1 MIKTSICKRLLQS
14 KSHHEYKFAFI
25 SIFIYTVLVYFS
37 PHKLLYDEIYYIKIA
52 QDFLDS
58 KLSTEF
64 ISNIFAPTGIL
75 YALVHYLF
83 YPLTHYQIPN
93 IRFVNILFLIISFAL
108 ICLSF
113 KYIHH
118 QKFQTSLLNSLPW
131 LVFPTTGVISCMALT
146 ELPAIAFFI
155 ASSFILGIA
164 YNSGDW
170 RSPGK
175 TALYCSI
182 SGILLGLST
191 WGRQNL
197 IVCMLGSALL
207 FLPLNRKSIIFGL
220 SYALPALSIFFYP
233 ISIWGGL
240 VPPSVDFVEKGFRFS
255 NFFLSLGY
263 LSLFSIIIYPKI
275 LISSLSKSILMK
287 FISISLLLVS
297 ITPGLRYAPS
307 RFLLERLFGSFITY
321 LISYIFGIAIVFISL
336 VLLKFILSEISRE
349 LGSKN
354 SWNIIY
360 YALGIMAICF
370 SNIKINHQ
378 FSSRYITLA
387 LPFLVYVLGNSDY
400 GMNKDKFFYIRLSL
414 SLFLSVLFT
423 LNYYKIS

>member
-1 MIKTSICKRLLQS
+1 MIKTSISKRLLQL
-14 KSHHEYKFAFI
+14 KIPHEYEIAFI
-25 SIFIYTVLVYFS
+25 SIFIYTILVYFS
-37 PHKLLYDEIYYIKIA
+37 PHKLLYDEVYYIKIA

-83 YPLTHYQIPN
+83 YPLTHHQTPN
-93 IRFVNILFLIISFAL
+93 IRFVNISFLIISCTL

-113 KYIHH
+113 QYIHH

-155 ASSFILGIA
+155 ASSFILGVA
-164 YNSGDW
+164 YNSGNW

-175 TALYCSI
+175 TALYCCI

-220 SYALPALSIFFYP
+220 SYVFPALSIFFYP

-240 VPPSVDFVEKGFRFS
+240 VPPSVDFVEQGLRFS
-255 NFFLSLGY
+255 NLFLSLGY
-263 LSLFSIIIYPKI
+263 LSLFAIIIYPKI
-275 LISSLSKSILMK
+275 IISYLSKGILAKFIPVSIL
-287 FISISLLLVS
+287 IVIIIPS
-297 ITPGLRYAPS
+297 LRYAPS
-307 RFLLERLFGSFITY
+307 RFLLERLFGGFITY
-321 LISYIFGIAIVFISL
+321 LVSYIFGIILVFISL
-336 VLLKFILSEISRE
+336 VLLRFMVLETLNSVGKDNISNRM
-349 LGSKN
+349 
-354 SWNIIY
+354 Y
-360 YALGIMAICF
+360 YALAIIAICF

-387 LPFLVYVLGNSDY
+387 LPFLVYILGISDY
-400 GMNKDKFFYIRLSL
+400 GLNKDKFFYIRLYFSL
-414 SLFLSVLFT
+414 ALSVLLT